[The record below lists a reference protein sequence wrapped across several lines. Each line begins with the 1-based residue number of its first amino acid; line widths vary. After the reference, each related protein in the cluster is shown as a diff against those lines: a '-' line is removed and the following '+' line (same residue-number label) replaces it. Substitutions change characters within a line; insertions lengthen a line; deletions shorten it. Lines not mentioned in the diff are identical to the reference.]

1 MSILL
6 APYAIIFLNMNGR
19 DPLKQMVPRQVSELE
34 LIRNHRRQSTVLAVT
49 VGCAVGVLT
58 GSQSG
63 VFSWLMGCIA
73 TAGVAWLAYEQFFSS
88 TKDGKSVSKMSNS
101 LYGERS
107 TILIS
112 IMKAHGSMNYD
123 NLKDQSQFLD
133 KALVPTLQQM
143 VQEGV
148 VDEELDLE
156 NGQWRYKLSADYV
169 VIQTRLSIGK
179 DLNQRMKDLEKQG

>member
-1 MSILL
+1 
-6 APYAIIFLNMNGR
+6 
-19 DPLKQMVPRQVSELE
+19 MVPRQVSELE
-34 LIRNHRRQSTVLAVT
+34 LVRNHRRQSTVLAMT

-58 GSQSG
+58 SGQSG

-73 TAGVAWLAYEQFFSS
+73 TAGAAWLAYEQFFAS
-88 TKDGKSVSKMSNS
+88 TKDDKSGSKMSHS

-107 TILIS
+107 TILIA

-143 VQEGV
+143 VQEGI

>member
-1 MSILL
+1 
-6 APYAIIFLNMNGR
+6 
-19 DPLKQMVPRQVSELE
+19 
-34 LIRNHRRQSTVLAVT
+34 
-49 VGCAVGVLT
+49 
-58 GSQSG
+58 
-63 VFSWLMGCIA
+63 
-73 TAGVAWLAYEQFFSS
+73 
-88 TKDGKSVSKMSNS
+88 
-101 LYGERS
+101 
-107 TILIS
+107 
-112 IMKAHGSMNYD
+112 MNYD

-143 VQEGV
+143 VQEGI

>member
-1 MSILL
+1 
-6 APYAIIFLNMNGR
+6 
-19 DPLKQMVPRQVSELE
+19 
-34 LIRNHRRQSTVLAVT
+34 
-49 VGCAVGVLT
+49 
-58 GSQSG
+58 
-63 VFSWLMGCIA
+63 
-73 TAGVAWLAYEQFFSS
+73 
-88 TKDGKSVSKMSNS
+88 
-101 LYGERS
+101 
-107 TILIS
+107 
-112 IMKAHGSMNYD
+112 MKAHGSMNYD